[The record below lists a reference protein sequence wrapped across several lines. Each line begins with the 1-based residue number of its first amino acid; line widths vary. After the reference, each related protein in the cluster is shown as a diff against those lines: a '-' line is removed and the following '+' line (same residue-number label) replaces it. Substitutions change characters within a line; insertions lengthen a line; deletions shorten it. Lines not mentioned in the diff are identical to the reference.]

1 MTFVQSVW
9 NEYMEGEKPVFDS
22 ETIVNV
28 GTDGYDGTYTEELR
42 QYTDDMLKFVQDKG
56 NAVRLWGSLTQR
68 SGTTPVRSEGVQMK
82 LWNASWAN
90 PQEMYIAGFEL
101 MNIGDH

>member
-9 NEYMEGEKPVFDS
+9 NEYMEGENPVFDS
-22 ETIVNV
+22 ETSVNV

-68 SGTTPVRSEGVQMK
+68 SGTTPVRSEGVQMN
-82 LWNASWAN
+82 LWNTSWAN
-90 PQEMYIAGFEL
+90 PQEMYNAGFEL
-101 MNIGDH
+101 INMVDH